1 MRAGGQADCFVIVNG
16 PEDGTEFPI
25 VRTPFLIGNDS
36 GCTVNIRLDT
46 GVKPFH
52 AHVSVVSDG
61 YRVRRADYRAVLV
74 NGRAVGTLRSRIV
87 RNGGVIQVGQTL
99 IVVDCS
105 PDGLARRSRGIVS
118 ESDFGW
124 ALRSAARKV
133 SAIARSAGTF
143 FYRAASRVLTSWLAM
158 ASILALCY
166 LFWPAFRVWFNWIVL
181 WLYYRAAGVFS

>member
-1 MRAGGQADCFVIVNG
+1 MRTAGQADCFVIVNG

-36 GCTVNIRLDT
+36 GCTVNIRLDK
-46 GVKPFH
+46 GVEAFH

-61 YRVRRADYRAVLV
+61 YRVRRADHRPVLV
-74 NGRAVGTLRSRIV
+74 NGKLVGALRSRIV
-87 RNGGVIQVGQTL
+87 RNGGMVQVGQTL
-99 IVVDCS
+99 IAVDCS

-124 ALRSAARKV
+124 AIRTAATKLIGTAQSVAAFLYRT
-133 SAIARSAGTF
+133 AR
-143 FYRAASRVLTSWLAM
+143 RILTSWLAV

-166 LFWPAFRVWFNWIVL
+166 LFWPAFRAWVNWVVL
-181 WLYYRAAGVFS
+181 WLYYRAAGAF

>member
-1 MRAGGQADCFVIVNG
+1 MKAAGQADCFVIVNG

-36 GCTVNIRLDT
+36 GCTVNIRLDQS
-46 GVKPFH
+46 VQPFH

-61 YRVRRADYRAVLV
+61 YRIRRADHRAVLV
-74 NGRAVGTLRSRIV
+74 NGRAVGTVRSRIV
-87 RNGGVIQVGQTL
+87 RNGGMIQVGQTL

-105 PDGLARRSRGIVS
+105 PDGLARRSHGIVS

-133 SAIARSAGTF
+133 SAAVRRAGMSV
-143 FYRAASRVLTSWLAM
+143 YRAVSRILTSWLAM
-158 ASILALCY
+158 ASILVLCY
-166 LFWPAFRVWFNWIVL
+166 LFWPAFRAWVKWIVL
-181 WLYYRAAGVFS
+181 WLYYRAVGALS